1 MAVKMRMPKKFGGVK
16 PNFGGISDDA
26 KGIRHTVEKINKFNK
41 PRAPKMEIATRQGGY
56 GLATTGS
63 GVRTNAIPSNRN
75 PIDYAAGMGTG
86 VNNGPR
92 LGEEMRYQKRVGGRD
107 ASDSGLFSAIG
118 DTPKAPAG
126 PITDSW
132 KVQQAKQKMADSAAQ
147 KPSGPTINAGMDDRG
162 FHDTVAR
169 NTKAGYQNS
178 GGLKNVMGAGTTA
191 WSNLTGNKSWQ
202 SVAGSAGMGAVAGG
216 LTGAGINTLR
226 GEDAWD
232 GAKSGA
238 FMGAVTMGGIKGV
251 RTATGATAKQTIG
264 EGISSFNQK
273 TGLTPSVKRIF
284 DNEKAARV
292 VEQNILKNRG

>member
-1 MAVKMRMPKKFGGVK
+1 MAAKMRMPKKFGGVK

-63 GVRTNAIPSNRN
+63 GVRTNAIRSNRN

-118 DTPKAPAG
+118 DTPKEPAG
-126 PITDSW
+126 PITDSYR
-132 KVQQAKQKMADSAAQ
+132 KRQGKEKAARAAEQQ
-147 KPSGPTINAGMDDRG
+147 PSGPTINAGMDDRG

-178 GGLKNVMGAGTTA
+178 GDLKNVMGAGTSA
-191 WSNLTGNKSWQ
+191 WSNLKGKDSWQ
-202 SVAGSAGMGAVAGG
+202 SVAGAAGMGAVAGG

-264 EGISSFNQK
+264 ESISSFNQK